1 MRDTTSSV
9 PDVVSRAANALLYA
23 IECGGLALMYRE
35 AVDRAVNDKIAKGNL
50 CQRYSVDVR

>member
-9 PDVVSRAANALLYA
+9 PDVVSIAANALLYA
-23 IECGGLALMYRE
+23 IECGGTSSE